1 MIELTGSVKNSDQIH
16 PGDELVLEAYTA
28 LAIQLAKPG
37 EELTETVS
45 STVKLPNLRMR

>member
-28 LAIQLAKPG
+28 LAIQPAKPG